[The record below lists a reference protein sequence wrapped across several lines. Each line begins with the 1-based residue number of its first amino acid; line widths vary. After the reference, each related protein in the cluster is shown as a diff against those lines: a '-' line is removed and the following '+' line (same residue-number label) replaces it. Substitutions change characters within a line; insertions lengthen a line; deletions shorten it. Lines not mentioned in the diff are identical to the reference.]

1 MSNAGCPQIIKTQP
15 EETNFVVKMGGF
27 ISRTIFLAGLIVA
40 ILVSSG
46 VSAVVST
53 QWAKGPKGDT
63 GDTGPQGIQGVQ
75 GLTGATGPAGAIG
88 ATGPQ
93 GAKGDKGDT
102 GATGATGPQGP
113 AGAPGATRYVIEG
126 SFDMAQNGEVIE
138 PMGGSRL
145 DHWKRIPVPQLTL
158 EDMPLVTVYIKND
171 LATSTPHDM
180 WREAGEGHGI
190 LPTVSAVYDE
200 QSVLI
205 CFKRENYAGPGL
217 TTYLFPGEF
226 IQYKIVVVK

>member
-40 ILVSSG
+40 ILVSIGIS
-46 VSAVVST
+46 SVVST
-53 QWAKGPKGDT
+53 QWAV
-63 GDTGPQGIQGVQ
+63 GPQGPEGPQGPQGEQGIQ
-75 GLTGATGPAGAIG
+75 GLTGATG

-93 GAKGDKGDT
+93 GVKGEKGDT
-102 GATGATGPQGP
+102 GATGVTGPQGP

-145 DHWKRIPVPQLTL
+145 DHWKRISVPQLTL

>member
-1 MSNAGCPQIIKTQP
+1 MSNACCPQIIKTQP
-15 EETNFVVKMGGF
+15 EETNFVVKMGRF
-27 ISRTIFLAGLIVA
+27 ISRTIFLAGLIAA
-40 ILVSSG
+40 ILVSIG

-75 GLTGATGPAGAIG
+75 GLTGATGPAGDRG
-88 ATGPQ
+88 ATGSQ
-93 GAKGDKGDT
+93 GAKGDT

-113 AGAPGATRYVIEG
+113 AGSAPRYVIEG
-126 SFDMAQNGEVIE
+126 SFDMAQDGDVIE

-145 DHWKRIPVPQLTL
+145 DHWKRISVPQLTL

-205 CFKRENYAGPGL
+205 CYKRENYPVQGSTL
-217 TTYLFPGEF
+217 YLFPGEV